1 MASAVGAVGSLFFQ
15 NKAIKEQKKALKQE
29 QKVREAIDA
38 KERRRA
44 AREVAQQKGAMV
56 NVAAQI
62 GGGQGPTASSGL
74 TGGQASV
81 QGQFLSGLGF
91 QQATQEAGKKITQF
105 NINASKYMN
114 YANIS
119 EGVGKIID
127 SFASKVPLP
136 GGTK

>member
-15 NKAIKEQKKALKQE
+15 NKAIKEQKKALKEE

-38 KERRRA
+38 RDRRRA

-56 NVAAQI
+56 NVAAQV
-62 GGGQGPTASSGL
+62 GAGQGPTASSGL
-74 TGGQASV
+74 IGGEASA

-91 QQATQEAGKKITQF
+91 QQATQQAGKRITQF
-105 NINASKYMN
+105 NLNAAKFMN

-119 EGVGKIID
+119 QGVGQIID
-127 SFASKVPLP
+127 SFGEKIPT
-136 GGTK
+136 GGKK

>member
-15 NKAIKEQKKALKQE
+15 NKAIKEQKKALKEE
-29 QKVREAIDA
+29 QKVREALDA
-38 KERRRA
+38 RERRRA

-62 GGGQGPTASSGL
+62 GAGQGPTASSGL
-74 TGGQASV
+74 IGGEASA

-91 QQATQEAGKKITQF
+91 QQATQQAGKRITQF
-105 NINASKYMN
+105 NLNAAKFMN

-119 EGVGKIID
+119 QGVGQIID
-127 SFASKVPLP
+127 SFASKIPTP
-136 GGTK
+136 GGNK

>member
-15 NKAIKEQKKALKQE
+15 NKAIKEQKKALKEE
-29 QKVREAIDA
+29 QKVREALDA
-38 KERRRA
+38 RERRRA

-74 TGGQASV
+74 IGGEASA

-91 QQATQEAGKKITQF
+91 QQATQQAGKRITQF
-105 NINASKYMN
+105 NLNAAKFMN

-119 EGVGKIID
+119 QGVGQIID
-127 SFASKVPLP
+127 SFGEKMAT
-136 GGTK
+136 GGKK